1 MSQENVEIVRA
12 ASEAINRRDGSA
24 DSDGFC
30 LDDPGWGG
38 HRAHP
43 LLPRAPALEAVG
55 LRE

>member
-38 HRAHP
+38 HRAHL
-43 LLPRAPALEAVG
+43 LLPRALALEAVE